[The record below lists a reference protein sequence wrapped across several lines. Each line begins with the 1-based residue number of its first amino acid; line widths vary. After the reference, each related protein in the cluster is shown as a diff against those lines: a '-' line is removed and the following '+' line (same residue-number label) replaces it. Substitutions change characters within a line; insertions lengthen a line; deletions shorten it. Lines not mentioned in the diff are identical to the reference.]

1 MSVQIVPMQPNH
13 LDGVQAVQH
22 SVYAPALWE
31 STMALAQKQQLS
43 PNTCFIV
50 QNAVGEVVAYVFSH
64 PWRRQAIPK
73 LNAELPSLPDN
84 SELLYI
90 HDLAVHPAWHG
101 QRIAQ
106 QLMAEVQFAAQRLF
120 LSDMALV
127 AVQGA
132 QSFWQR
138 LAFVV
143 DTESIA
149 ILSEN
154 LQVYG
159 ADALY
164 MVRSSQ

>member
-1 MSVQIVPMQPNH
+1 MSVQIMPMLPHH
-13 LDGVQAVQH
+13 LEGVQAVQQ
-22 SVYAPALWE
+22 SAYPSELWE
-31 STMALAQKQQLS
+31 STATLAQKQQLS
-43 PNTCFIV
+43 PKSCFI
-50 QNAVGEVVAYVFSH
+50 AIAPTGDVVAYVFSH
-64 PWRRQAIPK
+64 PWRRRAIPK
-73 LNAELPSLPDN
+73 LNTELPTLLDDAD
-84 SELLYI
+84 LLYI

-106 QLMAEVQFAAQRLF
+106 QLMQQVQSAAQDLL

-143 DTESIA
+143 DTEGCA
-149 ILSEN
+149 MLSAN

-159 ADALY
+159 TDAVY
-164 MVRSSQ
+164 MVWSSQ